1 MSFHEIFYNYPNISL
16 NASDITKDSTDS
28 NTFDYISMPIINED
42 TFVYTVDNNSTVEPA
57 RKIYLREITTDI
69 IPGFANEDQVLII
82 EQYNNTSEKYYTAFK
97 LTVDSANGTD
107 KIDTL
112 LKLTSPSTME
122 LDLNEIIIRPV
133 SGTCDVYT
141 DTTSSATKSLFVFA
155 NVDINDKV
163 DIKINTALNGLK
175 NVSSSDPFYITPTTT
190 EEIPVVNA
198 PDKIEVECTP
208 VVVDGEANE
217 LLYGFSK
224 SDIADYST
232 LQSTTLFYFFAF
244 TMTILSF
251 VIPPLYKLFVIDFI
265 NYASYAKTLQ
275 QTIGGVNNM
284 FDDGGDSK
292 KKGVYLHEWNILLIF
307 FNLLV
312 MFAIFMT
319 AISSDKTGL
328 TVGVFY
334 IIVFIFSFSLIYMK
348 TNDKGF
354 MTTNLPKPVEGET
367 AAAPEID
374 YDASYDWTDRD
385 DKTHSWKDT
394 LMYIILSEA
403 RWKSLFWFGLPLLLG
418 LGFGWTLQPSI
429 VVLLTFS
436 CSAIIRLIFHSFVI
450 KELRTASAKNNVKV

>member
-57 RKIYLREITTDI
+57 RKIYLRKMTATDI

-82 EQYNNTSEKYYTAFK
+82 EQYNNTSKKYYTAFK
-97 LTVDSANGTD
+97 LTVDSTGTD

-112 LKLTSPSTME
+112 LKLTSPSPSPSTIE

-133 SGTCDVYT
+133 SGTCNVYT

-155 NVDINDKV
+155 DV

-265 NYASYAKTLQ
+265 NYASYAKTLNA
-275 QTIGGVNNM
+275 TIPGVNDN
-284 FDDGGDSK
+284 FAEKIDSK

-354 MTTNLPKPVEGET
+354 MTTNLPKPAEGET

-374 YDASYDWTDRD
+374 YDASYDWTDRE

-394 LMYIILSEA
+394 LMYIIFGN
-403 RWKSLFWFGLPLLLG
+403 RKWINGLFWALPLILGSLLG
-418 LGFGWTLQPSI
+418 LLPGVELQPSV

-436 CSAIIRLIFHSFVI
+436 CFTIIRLIFHSFVI
-450 KELRTASAKNNVKV
+450 NNLRTEIAK

>member
-1 MSFHEIFYNYPNISL
+1 MSFHEIYYNYPNISL
-16 NASDITKDSTDS
+16 NASDITDST
-28 NTFDYISMPIINED
+28 TFDYISMPIINED

-57 RKIYLREITTDI
+57 RKIYLRKMTATDI

-82 EQYNNTSEKYYTAFK
+82 EQYNNTSKKYYTAFK
-97 LTVDSANGTD
+97 LTVDSTGTD

-122 LDLNEIIIRPV
+122 LDLNEIIERPV

-141 DTTSSATKSLFVFA
+141 DTTSSATKSLFVFV
-155 NVDINDKV
+155 NVDINANV

-292 KKGVYLHEWNILLIF
+292 KKRCLFTRVESMVDF
-307 FNLLV
+307 F
-312 MFAIFMT
+312 
-319 AISSDKTGL
+319 
-328 TVGVFY
+328 
-334 IIVFIFSFSLIYMK
+334 
-348 TNDKGF
+348 
-354 MTTNLPKPVEGET
+354 
-367 AAAPEID
+367 
-374 YDASYDWTDRD
+374 
-385 DKTHSWKDT
+385 
-394 LMYIILSEA
+394 
-403 RWKSLFWFGLPLLLG
+403 
-418 LGFGWTLQPSI
+418 
-429 VVLLTFS
+429 
-436 CSAIIRLIFHSFVI
+436 
-450 KELRTASAKNNVKV
+450 

>member
-1 MSFHEIFYNYPNISL
+1 M
-16 NASDITKDSTDS
+16 
-28 NTFDYISMPIINED
+28 
-42 TFVYTVDNNSTVEPA
+42 
-57 RKIYLREITTDI
+57 
-69 IPGFANEDQVLII
+69 
-82 EQYNNTSEKYYTAFK
+82 
-97 LTVDSANGTD
+97 
-107 KIDTL
+107 
-112 LKLTSPSTME
+112 
-122 LDLNEIIIRPV
+122 
-133 SGTCDVYT
+133 
-141 DTTSSATKSLFVFA
+141 FVFA
-155 NVDINDKV
+155 DV
-163 DIKINTALNGLK
+163 DIKINTALTGLK
-175 NVSSSDPFYITPTTT
+175 KVTDTDAFYLSSTTT
-190 EEIPVVNA
+190 GQEIPVVNA

-265 NYASYAKTLQ
+265 NYTSYAKDKL
-275 QTIGGVNNM
+275 GGLNNM
-284 FDDGGDSK
+284 FGDKGNSK

-450 KELRTASAKNNVKV
+450 KELRTAIAKNNVKV

>member
-57 RKIYLREITTDI
+57 TKIYLRKIATDI
-69 IPGFANEDQVLII
+69 IPGFNTMGDQVLII

-112 LKLTSPSTME
+112 LKLTSQSTME
-122 LDLNEIIIRPV
+122 LDLNEIIERPVV
-133 SGTCDVYT
+133 SGTCNVYT
-141 DTTSSATKSLFVFA
+141 DATPAKKSLFVFA
-155 NVDINDKV
+155 DV
-163 DIKINTALNGLK
+163 DIKINTALTGLK
-175 NVSSSDPFYITPTTT
+175 KVTDTDAFYLSSTTT
-190 EEIPVVNA
+190 GQEIPVVNA

-251 VIPPLYKLFVIDFI
+251 VIPPLYKYCVIDFI
-265 NYASYAKTLQ
+265 NYTSYAKDKL
-275 QTIGGVNNM
+275 GGLNNM
-284 FDDGGDSK
+284 FGDKGNSK

-450 KELRTASAKNNVKV
+450 KELRTEIAKKNA

>member
-57 RKIYLREITTDI
+57 TKIYLRKITTDI
-69 IPGFANEDQVLII
+69 IPGFANMDQVLII

-97 LTVDSANGTD
+97 LTVDSPNGTD

-122 LDLNEIIIRPV
+122 LDLNEIIERPV
-133 SGTCDVYT
+133 SGTCNVYT
-141 DTTSSATKSLFVFA
+141 DTTSTKKSLFVFA
-155 NVDINDKV
+155 DV

-190 EEIPVVNA
+190 GQEILVVNA

-265 NYASYAKTLQ
+265 NYASYAKTLKA
-275 QTIGGVNNM
+275 TIPGVNDN
-284 FDDGGDSK
+284 FAEKINSK
-292 KKGVYLHEWNILLIF
+292 QKGVYLHEWNLLLIF

-354 MTTNLPKPVEGET
+354 MTTNLPKPTEGET

-385 DKTHSWKDT
+385 DTTHSWKDT

-403 RWKSLFWFGLPLLLG
+403 GWKSLFWFGLPLLLG

-450 KELRTASAKNNVKV
+450 KELRTEIAKKNVKV

>member
-1 MSFHEIFYNYPNISL
+1 MSVHEIYYNYPNISL
-16 NASDITKDSTDS
+16 NASDIPNDS
-28 NTFDYISMPIINED
+28 NTFDYISMPIITED
-42 TFVYTVDNNSTVEPA
+42 TFVYTVDNNSTIEPA
-57 RKIYLREITTDI
+57 TKIYLREIDTVT
-69 IPGFANEDQVLII
+69 IPGFTNMGDQVLII
-82 EQYNNTSEKYYTAFK
+82 EHTSTSEKYYTAFK

-107 KIDTL
+107 QIDTL
-112 LKLTSPSTME
+112 FKLTSTME
-122 LDLNEIIIRPV
+122 LDLNEIIERPVV
-133 SGTCDVYT
+133 SGTCNVYK
-141 DTTSSATKSLFVFA
+141 DTPVTKSLFAF
-155 NVDINDKV
+155 DGV
-163 DIKINTALNGLK
+163 DIKIKTKLTDLK
-175 NVSSSDPFYITPTTT
+175 KVTKKDAFYIDPVDTNTTV

-208 VVVDGEANE
+208 VDVDDEAND

-251 VIPPLYKLFVIDFI
+251 VIPPLYKYCVIDFI
-265 NYASYAKTLQ
+265 NYASYAKTLKQ
-275 QTIGGVNNM
+275 PEPVVLNGVNNM

-292 KKGVYLHEWNILLIF
+292 KKGVYLHEWNQWLIF

-319 AISSDKTGL
+319 AISDKTGL

-354 MTTNLPKPVEGET
+354 MTTNLPKPAEGET

-374 YDASYDWTDRD
+374 YDASYDWTDRN

-394 LMYIILSEA
+394 LMYIIFGN
-403 RWKSLFWFGLPLLLG
+403 RKWINGLFWALPLILGSLLG
-418 LGFGWTLQPSI
+418 LLPGVELQPSV

-436 CSAIIRLIFHSFVI
+436 CFTIIRLIFHSFVI
-450 KELRTASAKNNVKV
+450 NNLRTEIAK